1 MVDNTAA
8 RKSKLEELIEKKRQ
22 EQDDE
27 RERQRTQREENIA
40 GIDFGDGSDDDDV
53 DPRTV
58 TTGMFHQFE
67 TARLFPGSE

>member
-22 EQDDE
+22 EQDEE
-27 RERQRTQREENIA
+27 RERQRAQPEKNIA
-40 GIDFGDGSDDDDV
+40 DIDFGDGSDEDDV
-53 DPRTV
+53 DPRTE

-67 TARLFPGSE
+67 TAKLFPGSE